1 VLRKR
6 GVKKELLDNL
16 TDKVIM
22 QAEAMFKDW
31 PLAA

>member
-1 VLRKR
+1 
-6 GVKKELLDNL
+6 LLDSL
-16 TDKVIM
+16 TDKVIV